1 MSDIRYSWRDGA
13 KSVGIS
19 EEVQLPQFKIQGHV
33 QKASEIS
40 LSTGNYSRLIC
51 EIRFVRSMGYYL
63 IQIYVPAGL
72 IVVISWVSSNVSRLF
87 SRICSPMMQLPRGCI
102 RRPLAVADSARS
114 PRENELRLDRSAQS
128 IKTVFCSRYH
138 SGFIGTPRRR
148 ESPWE

>member
-1 MSDIRYSWRDGA
+1 MLMKIYYCFLIRSISLVVDILIMFPVGYTMSDIRYSWRDGS

-19 EEVQLPQFKIQGHV
+19 DEVQLPQFKIQGHV

-72 IVVISWVSSNVSRLF
+72 IVVISWVSRNTD
-87 SRICSPMMQLPRGCI
+87 M
-102 RRPLAVADSARS
+102 
-114 PRENELRLDRSAQS
+114 NN
-128 IKTVFCSRYH
+128 
-138 SGFIGTPRRR
+138 
-148 ESPWE
+148 